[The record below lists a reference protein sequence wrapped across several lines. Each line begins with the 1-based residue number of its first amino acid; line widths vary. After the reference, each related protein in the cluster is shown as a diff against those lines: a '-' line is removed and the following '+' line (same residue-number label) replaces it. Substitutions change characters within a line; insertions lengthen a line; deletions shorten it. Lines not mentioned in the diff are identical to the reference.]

1 MTKRHLGFLS
11 ELSVPYGKRNY
22 SLNTSHHLAVNGKR
36 LHCRVVS
43 LSKNHLTKCEKHLTK
58 CENHLT
64 KCENHL
70 TKCENHLTKCEN
82 HLTKCEPRRY
92 SKEDSATFGG
102 NIVLMC
108 LNVCTKEGTENKN

>member
-43 LSKNHLTKCEKHLTK
+43 LSKNHLTKCE
-58 CENHLT
+58 
-64 KCENHL
+64 
-70 TKCENHLTKCEN
+70 N